1 MKEIDTTDEV
11 YQNVN
16 SLGIVFVYHKI
27 DDQGSILDTFGRRAF
42 KIDELTKSLNS
53 VKTLQQRPK
62 FIIIQA
68 ANEGKT
74 FEFLKIINKTK
85 CSVRIF
91 CTKND

>member
-1 MKEIDTTDEV
+1 MREIDTLLTTDEV

-53 VKTLQQRPK
+53 VKTLHQKPK

-68 ANEGKT
+68 ANKGKT
-74 FEFLKIINKTK
+74 LEFFENNQQDFVK
-85 CSVRIF
+85 
-91 CTKND
+91 